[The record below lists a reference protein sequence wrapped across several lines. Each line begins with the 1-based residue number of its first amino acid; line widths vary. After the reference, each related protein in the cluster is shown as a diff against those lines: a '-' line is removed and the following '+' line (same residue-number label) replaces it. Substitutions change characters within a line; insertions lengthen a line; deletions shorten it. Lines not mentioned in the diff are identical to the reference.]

1 MILKII
7 LFLRIQIKIDAY
19 TSGGGAPIHIIE
31 RNKKETVRHLTDEKA
46 KEADKKRMESLG
58 KMKDTYNQQKLAIKN
73 ALASVDGAK
82 SNKIVFDAPEPVLKR
97 AVITPLVTKTQPK
110 GKALFDDEEDEQL
123 DYSKDFA
130 VKEQYEGAKGARLL
144 RLQSS
149 FKNDKRF
156 DMDTN
161 FLEDSYEED
170 ETEHVNEVAEVVEE
184 DDERKWQYGILES
197 VMGKKIQN
205 DQAAGG
211 DKWSK

>member
-1 MILKII
+1 
-7 LFLRIQIKIDAY
+7 
-19 TSGGGAPIHIIE
+19 
-31 RNKKETVRHLTDEKA
+31 
-46 KEADKKRMESLG
+46 MESLG

-82 SNKIVFDAPEPVLKR
+82 SNKIIFDAPEPMPKR
-97 AVITPLVTKTQPK
+97 LVAAQTVMQPQAK
-110 GKALFDDEEDEQL
+110 GKALFDDDEEEQQ

-156 DMDTN
+156 DMDAN
-161 FLEDSYEED
+161 FLEEGYGDD
-170 ETEHVNEVAEVVEE
+170 EAEHVNDAAEIVEE

-205 DQAAGG
+205 DQTAGG

>member
-1 MILKII
+1 
-7 LFLRIQIKIDAY
+7 
-19 TSGGGAPIHIIE
+19 
-31 RNKKETVRHLTDEKA
+31 
-46 KEADKKRMESLG
+46 MESLG

-82 SNKIVFDAPEPVLKR
+82 SNKIVFDAPEPVPMR
-97 AVITPLVTKTQPK
+97 PVATQSVTKPQPK
-110 GKALFDDEEDEQL
+110 GKALFDDDEDEQL
-123 DYSKDFA
+123 DYSNDFA

-156 DMDTN
+156 DMDAN
-161 FLEDSYEED
+161 FLEEGGYGED
-170 ETEHVNEVAEVVEE
+170 EAERVNETAEVVEE

-205 DQAAGG
+205 DQAGG

>member
-1 MILKII
+1 
-7 LFLRIQIKIDAY
+7 
-19 TSGGGAPIHIIE
+19 
-31 RNKKETVRHLTDEKA
+31 
-46 KEADKKRMESLG
+46 MESLG

-82 SNKIVFDAPEPVLKR
+82 SNKIVFDAPEPMAKR
-97 AVITPLVTKTQPK
+97 PIATQSVTKPQPK
-110 GKALFDDEEDEQL
+110 GKALFDDDEEEQQ

-156 DMDTN
+156 DMDAN
-161 FLEDSYEED
+161 FLEEGYEQD
-170 ETEHVNEVAEVVEE
+170 EAEHTNETAEVVEE

-205 DQAAGG
+205 DQTAGG